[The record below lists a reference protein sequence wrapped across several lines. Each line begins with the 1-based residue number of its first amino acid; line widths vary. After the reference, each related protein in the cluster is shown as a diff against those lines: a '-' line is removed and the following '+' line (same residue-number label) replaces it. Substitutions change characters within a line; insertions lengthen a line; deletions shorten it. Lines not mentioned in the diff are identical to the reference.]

1 MASPLER
8 WVERMQRLVAPIQ
21 GFFLDWLRRIIRIAG
36 VDRALAI
43 GAQAFGALF
52 PLMILYATLVPGQ
65 AGGLADALIER
76 FGLEGSAASTVRN
89 LFGAGDE
96 VTSDANA
103 IGAVILV
110 VSALSFTRALQRLY
124 ESAWRL
130 ESRGY
135 WATGWGLLWLVG
147 FVSYFSTLSA
157 LNDAIDVPGWNLA
170 VSLALGAVLWLAT
183 PYLLLSRRIS
193 WRRLVPS
200 ALLTAAAMTA
210 ASFAAVI
217 YMPEMIES
225 YAGEFGTIGVAFALL
240 SWLIGLSMVLMVSAT
255 GGAVIAEWRDN
266 GPDDRL
272 YGSQQRAGAGASLR
286 AGERQQ
292 G

>member
-1 MASPLER
+1 MESPLER
-8 WVERMQRLVAPIQ
+8 LVERVQRLVAPIQ
-21 GFFLDWLRRIIRIAG
+21 HFFLDWLRRIVGIAG

-52 PLMILYATLVPGQ
+52 PLLILYATLVPGQ
-65 AGGLADALIER
+65 AGDFANTLIDR
-76 FGLEGSAASTVRN
+76 FDLSGSSAATVRN
-89 LFGAGDE
+89 LFGASDD
-96 VTSDANA
+96 VASDASA
-103 IGAVILV
+103 IGAVILI

-124 ESAWRL
+124 ESAWGL
-130 ESRGY
+130 EARGY
-135 WATGWGLLWLVG
+135 WATGWGLLWLTG
-147 FVSYFSTLSA
+147 FVTYFSTLSA

-170 VSLALGAVLWLAT
+170 VSLALGAALWLAT
-183 PYLLLSRRIS
+183 PYLLLSRRVS

-210 ASFAAVI
+210 TSFAAVI

-225 YAGEFGTIGVAFALL
+225 YADEFGTIGVAFALL
-240 SWLIGLSMVLMVSAT
+240 SWLIGLSMVLMASAT

-266 GPDDRL
+266 GPNDRL
-272 YGSQQRAGAGASLR
+272 HGRQQRAGAGASLR